1 MRSKKRNFLLYK
13 QKGNFELVVLVLVLS
28 LCFWGLLMIYDA
40 SSVSAL
46 NDFGDK
52 LYYVKE
58 QIKWLILGSIGLVIG
73 AFIDYKYWR
82 KIGIVFLVITIILLC
97 LVFIPGL
104 GIAAY
109 GAKRWVNFGLFVLQ
123 PAEFAKISLI
133 IYLSAWL
140 SSKGKARFLSFITL
154 LCIPIGL
161 IILEPDLGTSL
172 IIALVSMVIY
182 FISGAPLLHFLLI
195 VPLSII
201 STVLFAITSPY
212 RLKRLTTFINPENDP
227 LGASYHIR
235 QVLLA
240 LGSGGLFGVGIGKSR
255 QKYSYLPEATTD
267 SIFAIIGEEVGFI
280 GVLIFIIVYL
290 TLLYRCYKIA
300 LKAPDKFGYLLGM
313 GITFWLSI
321 QALVNISA
329 MTAVFPLTGIPL
341 PFISYGGSGLIMAL
355 FSIGIL
361 LNISRQSI
369 KKKKKNE

>member
-1 MRSKKRNFLLYK
+1 MKSKKRNFLLYK
-13 QKGNFELVVLVLVLS
+13 QKGKFEVVVFVLVLS

-46 NDFGDK
+46 IDFGDK

-58 QIKWLILGSIGLVIG
+58 QIKWLILGSIGLAIG
-73 AFIDYKYWR
+73 AFIDYNYWR
-82 KIGIVFLVITIILLC
+82 KLAVVFLVITIILLC

-140 SSKGKARFLSFITL
+140 SSKGKARFLAFISL
-154 LCIPIGL
+154 LCIPVGL

-172 IIALVSMVIY
+172 IIALVSMIIY

-201 STVLFAITSPY
+201 STVIFAITSPY

-290 TLLYRCYKIA
+290 ILLYRCYKIA
-300 LKAPDKFGYLLGM
+300 ANAENKFGYLLGM
-313 GITFWLSI
+313 GITFWLAI

-369 KKKKKNE
+369 GVKKK